1 MANVSFK
8 ITRNDVSPK
17 LAGLASAAK
26 NPSAVFRAM
35 GTVFKSIT
43 EGNFNS
49 VGAGYRPSAWP
60 DKKDG
65 TPSNLKKSG
74 LLWHSF
80 HLTVTDSAATLSNP
94 TPYAARHQFGYEK
107 GGTPPRPFFPVINGK
122 LTPAA
127 EEKIGAAAV
136 RAIKAQ
142 AGM

>member
-1 MANVSFK
+1 MATTALT

-17 LAGLASAAK
+17 LAGLASTAK

-49 VGAGYRPSAWP
+49 VGEAYRPAKWA

-80 HLTVTDSAATLSNP
+80 HLTITDRAATLSNP
-94 TPYAARHQFGYEK
+94 TPYAAAHQFGYAK
-107 GGTPPRPFFPVINGK
+107 RNLPARPFFPVKDGK
-122 LTPAA
+122 LTAAA

-142 AGM
+142 AGI